1 MYKLFLCLRYLRKRR
16 IAFFAIAAVWLCT
29 AMVLIVVSVMGGF
42 LDMVKARS
50 RGLLGDLVMENGAL
64 QGFPFYQE
72 FIDEIKTAMP
82 DRIAEA
88 TPVIINYGLLRFPST
103 TITKPVQVVG
113 IRLDETYRVN
123 DFRNGLFL
131 ERYYPGTTTLE
142 RRRVPA
148 YGINADG
155 DPALPPEFEAA
166 HRAWLATATPQ
177 QKKEAE
183 RLKGDFYPGPG
194 LFYPVNFFEP
204 GRREPGWVGDEEP
217 GLIVGIDV
225 CARRLPNGEYDRY
238 YRRGEKLL
246 LTLFPLTPR
255 GTLAGAGTSAP
266 TMAFHFVDDSC
277 TGVYD
282 IDSVSVYADFNVLQ
296 EALLMNEQ
304 KREDGSRI
312 AAARATQIQIKVRDQ
327 GSPAATYEFAKATRD
342 RLREHWGRFL
352 GRYLEQTTERT
363 LLTEVEIKT
372 WEEKQAKF
380 IMAVEKEKVLVT
392 ILFCIISLVAVLLVG
407 CIFYMIVQ
415 QKTRDIGII
424 KSVGATW
431 RGVASIFLAY
441 GAAVGVVGGI
451 LGLVCGAIF
460 VHYINDIQDLLTRLN
475 PNLQVWSPEVY
486 TFTRIPNRV
495 KPLDV
500 VVIYVVAILA
510 SMTGSLIAA
519 FKAARV
525 WPVEALRYE

>member
-29 AMVLIVVSVMGGF
+29 AMVLIVISVMGGF

-72 FIDEIKTAMP
+72 FIDQIKKEMP
-82 DRIAEA
+82 DRIEEA
-88 TPVIINYGLLRFPST
+88 TPVIVNYGLLRFPSSN
-103 TITKPVQVVG
+103 ITKPVQVVG
-113 IRLDETYRVN
+113 IRLDETCRVN
-123 DFRNGLFL
+123 DFRKGLFL
-131 ERYYPGTTTLE
+131 ERYYPGTDTLKPE
-142 RRRVPA
+142 KVPA
-148 YGINADG
+148 YGIN
-155 DPALPPEFEAA
+155 PSHEYVLPPEFQQKYD
-166 HRAWLATATPQ
+166 AWLKKATPAERA
-177 QKKEAE
+177 EAE
-183 RLKGDFYPGPG
+183 RRRGGQYPGPG
-194 LFYPVNFFEP
+194 LFYPTTYFEM
-204 GRREPGWVGDEEP
+204 GRLEPGWMNDEEP
-217 GLIVGIDV
+217 GLIVGVDV
-225 CARRLPNGEYDRY
+225 CAKRLPNGEYERY
-238 YRRGEKLL
+238 YQRGYKLL

-255 GTLAGAGTSAP
+255 GTLAGAGMSAP
-266 TMAFHFVDDSC
+266 TMAFHMVDDSC

-282 IDSVSVYADFNVLQ
+282 IDSVSVYGDFDIIQN
-296 EALLMNEQ
+296 ALLMGNQ
-304 KREDGSRI
+304 KHEDGTPI
-312 AAARATQIQIKVRDQ
+312 PPRATQVQIKVRDQ
-327 GSPAATYEFAKATRD
+327 GDPEQTRRFAIEARD
-342 RLREHWGRFL
+342 QIQKRWTTFMEARLD
-352 GRYLEQTTERT
+352 QTTEPT

-380 IMAVEKEKVLVT
+380 IMAVEKEKILVT

-415 QKTRDIGII
+415 QKTRDIGIV

-431 RGVASIFLAY
+431 QGVASVFLGY

-451 LGLVCGAIF
+451 LGLICGAVF
-460 VHYINDIQDLLTRLN
+460 VHYINDIQDLLAKVN

-486 TFTRIPNRV
+486 TFTRIPNNV
-495 KPLDV
+495 KPWDV
-500 VVIYVVAILA
+500 GVIFVVAILA

-519 FKAARV
+519 VKAARV

>member
-16 IAFFAIAAVWLCT
+16 IAFFAIAAVWLCS

-72 FIDEIKTAMP
+72 FIDEVKKAMP
-82 DRIAEA
+82 DRIEEA
-88 TPVIINYGLLRFPST
+88 TPVIVNYGLLRFPT
-103 TITKPVQVVG
+103 NTITKPVQVVG
-113 IRLDETYRVN
+113 IRLDETCRVN

-131 ERYYPGTTTLE
+131 DRYYPGTTTLKPQ
-142 RRRVPA
+142 RVPVL
-148 YGINADG
+148 GRTPSGEIR
-155 DPALPPEFEAA
+155 LPPEFEAA
-166 HRAWLATATPQ
+166 RSRWLATATPEE
-177 QKKEAE
+177 KKQAE
-183 RLKGDFYPGPG
+183 RHRFPGSLHDGPG
-194 LFYPVNFFEP
+194 LFYPATYFE
-204 GRREPGWVGDEEP
+204 GESIEPGWLGDEEP

-225 CARRLPNGEYDRY
+225 CARRMPNGEYERY
-238 YRRGEKLL
+238 YQRGYKLL
-246 LTLFPLTPR
+246 LTLFPLTPK

-266 TMAFHFVDDSC
+266 TMAFRLADDSC

-282 IDSVSVYADFNVLQ
+282 IDSVSVYADFETIQN
-296 EALLMNEQ
+296 ALLMNERT
-304 KREDGSRI
+304 REDGTRVPP
-312 AAARATQIQIKVRDQ
+312 RATQIQMKVRAGQDAYRVRDQ
-327 GSPAATYEFAKATRD
+327 
-342 RLREHWGRFL
+342 LREHWERFL
-352 GRYLEQTTERT
+352 RTRIHETTEPS
-363 LLTEVEIKT
+363 LLAEVEIKT

-415 QKTRDIGII
+415 QKTRDIGIV
-424 KSVGATW
+424 KSVGATYW
-431 RGVASIFLAY
+431 GVASIFLAY
-441 GAAVGVVGGI
+441 GAAVGIVGGI
-451 LGLVCGAIF
+451 LGLVCGAVF
-460 VHYINDIQDLLTRLN
+460 VHYINDIQDLLTKLN

-486 TFTRIPNRV
+486 TFSRIPNRV

-500 VVIYVVAILA
+500 AVIYLVAILA

-519 FKAARV
+519 VKAARV

>member
-1 MYKLFLCLRYLRKRR
+1 MYKLFLCLRYLRRRR

-50 RGLLGDLVMENGAL
+50 RGLLGDLIMENGAL

-72 FIDEIKTAMP
+72 FIDEIKKELP
-82 DRIAEA
+82 DRIEEA
-88 TPVIINYGLLRFPST
+88 TPVIVNYGLLRFPSSN
-103 TITKPVQVVG
+103 ITKPVQVVG
-113 IRLDETYRVN
+113 IRFDETCRVN
-123 DFRNGLFL
+123 DFKKGLFL
-131 ERYYPGTTTLE
+131 ERYYPGTDTLKPE
-142 RRRVPA
+142 KIPA
-148 YGINADG
+148 YGLHLPDEYV
-155 DPALPPEFEAA
+155 LPPEFQKA
-166 HRAWLATATPQ
+166 HEQWLKTATPRE
-177 QKKEAE
+177 KEQAE
-183 RLKGDFYPGPG
+183 RQRGGQFPGPG
-194 LFYPVNFFEP
+194 LFYPVNYFEEH
-204 GRREPGWVGDEEP
+204 RTEPGWVGDAEP
-217 GLIVGIDV
+217 GLIVGVDV
-225 CARRLPNGEYDRY
+225 CARRMPNGDYERY
-238 YRRGEKLL
+238 YQRGYKLL
-246 LTLFPLTPR
+246 LTLFPLTPK

-266 TMAFHFVDDSC
+266 TMAFHLVDDSC

-282 IDSVSVYADFNVLQ
+282 IDSVSVYGDFNILQ
-296 EALLMNEQ
+296 NALLMGDQ
-304 KREDGSRI
+304 KLDDGTPI
-312 AAARATQIQIKVRDQ
+312 PARATQVQIKVKEQ
-327 GSPAATYEFAKATRD
+327 GNPEKTRQFAIETRALLKERWDKFMMAHLD
-342 RLREHWGRFL
+342 R
-352 GRYLEQTTERT
+352 TTEPT

-415 QKTRDIGII
+415 QKTRDIGIV

-431 RGVASIFLAY
+431 HGVASIFLGY

-451 LGLVCGAIF
+451 LGLVSGAIF
-460 VHYINDIQDLLTRLN
+460 VNYINDIQDLLTKVN

-486 TFTRIPNRV
+486 TFTRIPNTV
-495 KPLDV
+495 KGWDV
-500 VVIYVVAILA
+500 GVIFGVAILA

-519 FKAARV
+519 VKAARV